1 MRSLPR
7 LIALLVLAG
16 AAAAP
21 VSAQEPDPAPAR
33 SAMDGVY
40 TVEQASRGS
49 ATFEEECS
57 LCHETADFAGD
68 VFEARW
74 TGRPAHALFSFMRD
88 SLAHGEIRPLD
99 PEEHADLLAYIFQLN
114 GFPAAA
120 TELAAEETALQ
131 AIEMAAPTGQP
142 AEVLA
147 PTTTPADPG
156 APAAPVGPLRSA
168 ALGVYTDGQAD
179 RGEAAWSATCA
190 ACHETTDFHDDAF
203 VEGWNGRPVSDLFR
217 FVRENMPDDAP
228 GSLPDQEYADIL
240 AYVLRL
246 NGLPPAGL
254 PLPAD
259 DAVLSQLRLDLDG
272 DPPGG
277 R

>member
-7 LIALLVLAG
+7 LIALLVLARG
-16 AAAAP
+16 AAAP
-21 VSAQEPDPAPAR
+21 LSAQEPDTAPPR
-33 SAMDGVY
+33 SVMDGVY
-40 TVEQASRGS
+40 TVEQATRGG
-49 ATFEEECS
+49 AAFEEECS
-57 LCHETADFAGD
+57 LCHEAADFAGD
-68 VFEARW
+68 VFETRW

-88 SLAHGEIRPLD
+88 SLAHGQIRPLD
-99 PEEHADLLAYIFQLN
+99 PDEHADLLAYIFQIN

-131 AIEMAAPTGQP
+131 AIEMAAPTGEP

-147 PTTTPADPG
+147 PAATPAGPD
-156 APAAPVGPLRSA
+156 APAGPMRSA
-168 ALGVYTDGQAD
+168 ALGVYTDFQAD
-179 RGEAAWSATCA
+179 RGEAAWTATCA

-203 VEGWNGRPVSDLFR
+203 VEGWNGRSVSDLYR

-259 DAVLSQLRLDLDG
+259 DAVLAQLRLELGG